1 MSERWWERMR
11 SKLVLRMLADAG
23 LLQVA
28 MIGALVLRFLLVVWQ
43 SGQANLTELV
53 GLYVQFYVIGVVPV
67 TSICLGM
74 SLANGLYTRGRYYQT
89 RYKGWLI
96 VQSVTMAILGFGF
109 IVYFVDG
116 ALWFNRTALVL
127 TWFFGVG
134 LLFGARV
141 WNGLWQEATVR
152 EPELVVRGVSRG
164 EQSVLVV
171 GGAGYIGSALVPQLL
186 EAGYRTRVLD
196 IMMFGPGPLESV
208 ANHPQ
213 LEVIEGDFRHINHV
227 VRAIQGMDA
236 VVHLGAIVGDPA
248 CRLDEDLTI
257 DVNLSATRM
266 LAELSQAHE
275 VRRFVFASTC
285 SVYGACQE
293 VLDERSQTRPVGI
306 YGHTKLASERVLREL
321 TDSRFAP
328 TILRFATI
336 YGLSGRTRFDLVVN
350 LLTAKAK
357 IDGEITVFDGNQWR
371 PFVHVED
378 AARSI
383 LTVLQGP
390 LEVVGGEVFNVGSN
404 AQNYTIEQ
412 IGQMV
417 HEQVI
422 TAELK
427 INPHKSD
434 PRDYRV
440 DFSKI
445 HTALQFEPRWTVQQ
459 GIQQVLEAIA
469 SGRIHDYRDPMYSNE
484 KFLSQEG
491 TVHLGRDRWAREMIQ
506 ALSAQ

>member
-1 MSERWWERMR
+1 
-11 SKLVLRMLADAG
+11 MLADAL

-43 SGQANLTELV
+43 NRAGQVELSEV
-53 GLYVQFYVIGVVPV
+53 VQLYVQFYLIGVIPV
-67 TSICLGM
+67 TAICLGM

-96 VQSVTMAILGFGF
+96 LQSVTVAILGFGF
-109 IVYFVDG
+109 IVYFLDG
-116 ALWFNRTALVL
+116 AFWFNRTALVL
-127 TWFFGVG
+127 TWVFGVG
-134 LLFGARV
+134 LLWGARV
-141 WNGLWQEATVR
+141 WNGLWQEATVH
-152 EPELVVRGVSRG
+152 EPEVALRGVDR
-164 EQSVLVV
+164 ERSVLVV

-208 ANHPQ
+208 AGHPK
-213 LEVIEGDFRHINHV
+213 LEIIQGDFRHINHV
-227 VRAIQGMDA
+227 VRAIQDMDA

-248 CRLDEDLTI
+248 CRLDENLTI

-266 LAELSQAHE
+266 LAELAKAHQ
-275 VRRFVFASTC
+275 VKRFVFASTC

-293 VLDERSQTRPVGI
+293 VLDERSETRPVGI

-321 TDSRFAP
+321 SDSHFAP

-371 PFVHVED
+371 PFVHVQD

-383 LTVLQGP
+383 VSVLQAP
-390 LEVVGGEVFNVGSN
+390 SKVVSGEIFNVGSTE
-404 AQNYTIEQ
+404 QNYTIEQ
-412 IGQMV
+412 IGELV
-417 HEQVI
+417 HQQVI
-422 TAELK
+422 SAELK
-427 INPHKSD
+427 INPQQSD

-440 DFSKI
+440 DFTKI
-445 HTALQFEPRWTVQQ
+445 QTVLDFQPRWTVEQ

-469 SGRIHDYRDPMYSNE
+469 SGRIRDYRDPMFSNE

-491 TVHLGRDRWAREMIQ
+491 TVHLERDRWAREMIETL
-506 ALSAQ
+506 AAQ